1 MVGWRCY
8 TICIQL
14 GTTVLPL
21 TQHKVNKDSKAKTN
35 KVCKP
40 N

>member
-1 MVGWRCY
+1 VCVEQHRSNLERVFCF
-8 TICIQL
+8 
-14 GTTVLPL
+14 PL
-21 TQHKVNKDSKAKTN
+21 TQHKVNKHSKAKTN